1 MPCHPFVQSYHAH
14 KTVNK
19 TRTSPPFPCGYPKLA
34 LMKQK
39 DHVQLRTMMES
50 KYRQISIDTGGCTRL
65 FGRWVG
71 GGSELIAHHNAPRH
85 VLNLLRA
92 GVELG
97 HLAACPF
104 IWVVSNWLLVVSTH
118 GFLFFCP
125 RWQQDRTGQRER
137 AGTHRA

>member
-1 MPCHPFVQSYHAH
+1 
-14 KTVNK
+14 
-19 TRTSPPFPCGYPKLA
+19 
-34 LMKQK
+34 MKQK
-39 DHVQLRTMMES
+39 DHVQLRTIMVS
-50 KYRQISIDTGGCTRL
+50 KYRQISIDTGGTRL

-125 RWQQDRTGQRER
+125 RWQQDRTGERER